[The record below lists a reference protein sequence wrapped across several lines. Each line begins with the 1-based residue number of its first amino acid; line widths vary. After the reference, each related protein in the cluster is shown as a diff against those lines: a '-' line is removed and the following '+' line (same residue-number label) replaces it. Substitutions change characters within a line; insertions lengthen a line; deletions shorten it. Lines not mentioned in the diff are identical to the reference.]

1 MLADPQLQLSGDPV
15 VMESDQINLPVD
27 VATQMRCQ
35 QSDETRADAQRLEA
49 LTLKTVLRASPA
61 STFPP

>member
-35 QSDETRADAQRLEA
+35 QSDETRADAQRL
-49 LTLKTVLRASPA
+49 
-61 STFPP
+61 